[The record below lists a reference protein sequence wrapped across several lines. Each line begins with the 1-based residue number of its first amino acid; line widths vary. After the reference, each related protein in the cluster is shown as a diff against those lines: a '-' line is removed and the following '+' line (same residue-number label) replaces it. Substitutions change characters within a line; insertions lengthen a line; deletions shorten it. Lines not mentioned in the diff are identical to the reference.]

1 MEVLFAQIGNE
12 SGEDRESL
20 GIDGEWSILVLE
32 VDVEVEHAGR
42 NLVGAETV
50 GDLPSLGFRSVAVAR
65 LLEAKRTQRRK
76 WRHSGEISVAFHDL
90 FRRGAIEKIIVE
102 RAAFGA
108 EGNRVARLLAEV
120 KPRAPGVVE
129 EHAITAGAA
138 DCEEER
144 NAFVERVDR
153 FLGTD
158 VGVPERIGLIPAVE
172 GTSLVAEAKIMLVG
186 RHLLGNGETIE
197 LEFHV
202 AAHGVGGDDVA
213 REIANDR

>member
-12 SGEDRESL
+12 SGEVRESL
-20 GIDGEWSILVLE
+20 GIDGEWSILVLV
-32 VDVEVEHAGR
+32 VDVEVEHVGR

-65 LLEAKRTQRRK
+65 LLEAKRPQRRK

-138 DCEEER
+138 DCEEEPRPMRRWSSRARTIASPSFSGQRSATR
-144 NAFVERVDR
+144 NASTRS
-153 FLGTD
+153 
-158 VGVPERIGLIPAVE
+158 PARITTPQAGSSAPNAGALPAQ
-172 GTSLVAEAKIMLVG
+172 
-186 RHLLGNGETIE
+186 
-197 LEFHV
+197 
-202 AAHGVGGDDVA
+202 
-213 REIANDR
+213 